1 LLCENIT
8 YYSYDKDFKIPIIDA
23 LYYPYMNE
31 QSRLK
36 SFSTSLVVLTTVV
49 LIFQPVSPLLITHV
63 FGLGT
68 PTISSQRDSTAF
80 TNNTHFL
87 TYQNPDFGIKM
98 DYPTNWTK
106 QEDYL
111 GLHTIVA
118 FEAIHQNPF
127 DLSNLTLAEVDL
139 RVHNAPQNESFAKLN
154 ISQLDTRGQTVI
166 SYHKNGTTLGG
177 LPALKIINYFFGIA
191 TQKAM
196 QVWTF
201 IPSKNVLVEVIYIAQ
216 PSRYYLYLP
225 VVEKMIDSVEITQ

>member
-1 LLCENIT
+1 
-8 YYSYDKDFKIPIIDA
+8 
-23 LYYPYMNE
+23 
-31 QSRLK
+31 
-36 SFSTSLVVLTTVV
+36 
-49 LIFQPVSPLLITHV
+49 
-63 FGLGT
+63 
-68 PTISSQRDSTAF
+68 
-80 TNNTHFL
+80 
-87 TYQNPDFGIKM
+87 M
-98 DYPTNWTK
+98 DYPNNWTK

-127 DLSNLTLAEVDL
+127 DLSNITLAEVDL
-139 RVHNAPQNESFAKLN
+139 RVYNAPQNESFAKLD
-154 ISQLDTRGQTVI
+154 ISQLDTRGQTVV

-177 LPALKIINYFFGIA
+177 LPALRIINYFFGIA

-201 IPSKNVLVEVIYIAQ
+201 IPSKNVLVEVVYIAQ